1 MSKQVTLTIDKKTV
15 TAPAGMMIV
24 DAAKRIGIKIPT
36 FCYHPKMEPV
46 GMCRMCLVEIGKPV
60 IDRVTGQVQMD
71 ESGAPK
77 IQFMPKL
84 ETSCTTPVSEG
95 MVVITNSEKVVAA
108 RKEMLEFLLTSHPLD
123 CPVCDKGGEC
133 PLQNLTLQHGPGASR
148 FIYDD
153 KKHLQ
158 KHCPLGELIILDR
171 ERCIQCGRCVRFQ
184 HEVVDDPVI
193 DFYRRG
199 RSLEIISQS
208 QPGFDS
214 IFSGNTTD
222 ICPVGALTTA
232 DFRFGARPWEMNQS
246 ASICNHCAVNC
257 NIIYNTRREVKSEGR
272 TIIKRVMPRQNEQV
286 NEIWMCDKGRFV
298 YHYSESPERLTQP
311 MVRKDGFLQPVE
323 WEEAMQMVDENMKF
337 MSVNMLTIAGGR
349 LSNEDLFNL
358 AVLTRERAG
367 KAVLYTEMAGGDIV
381 AKVGLSQGGNLSEMG
396 KGDAILVVACD
407 LHEEAPIWWLRVKQ
421 AAERGATLIVVAP
434 RKTRLEK
441 YSTYIVRY
449 QYGEEVQMITGM
461 IPGARKPLE
470 NAKEAAD
477 AFASAQNAIII
488 FGSEGIG
495 LQTSAA
501 LAAACGD
508 LLKETGHTGKPN
520 NGLLPAWLN
529 GNTQGAWEMGYRP
542 DMDLKTTLKNA
553 KVVYIAGADPS
564 GDDPELKEALSH
576 AKFVVVQEM
585 FLTET
590 AMQAHVV
597 LPVQAMQERE
607 GSYTSGERRVQR
619 FYQAIAP
626 LPGTRPDYAITAEI
640 GQKMDID
647 LSSQSASLVFDQIAR
662 EVPVYTGLSYQKLA
676 ESPEQWPPINRSDLY
691 YGGTEY
697 DNHQGIGV
705 QLSTSADR
713 GELLEWKKIS
723 IEKTPA
729 KDLRIVPVTRLYDRG
744 SLMQHTS
751 LLDERKVP
759 LAIRVHPLT
768 AKKFQLSPEKATSI
782 SVGAKTLEVAV
793 ILDEDV
799 PQNVALLPRSV

>member
-1 MSKQVTLTIDKKTV
+1 MTKQVTLTIDKRSV
-15 TAPAGMMIV
+15 TAPAGMMVV
-24 DAAKRIGIKIPT
+24 DAAKKVGIKIPT

-71 ESGAPK
+71 ENGAPK
-77 IQFMPKL
+77 IQYAPKL
-84 ETSCTTPVSEG
+84 ETACTTPVSEG
-95 MVVITNSEKVVAA
+95 MVVITDSEKVIAA
-108 RKEMLEFLLTSHPLD
+108 RKEMLEFFLTSHPLD

-133 PLQNLTLQHGPGASR
+133 PLQNLTMQHGPGVSR

-153 KKHLQ
+153 KKHLGKQ
-158 KHCPLGELIILDR
+158 IPLGELIILDR

-184 HEVVDDPVI
+184 HELVDDPVI
-193 DFYRRG
+193 AFCQRG
-199 RSLEIISQS
+199 RSIEIITQS

-222 ICPVGALTTA
+222 ICPVGALTTI
-232 DFRFGARPWEMNQS
+232 DFRFGARPWEMNQA

-257 NIIYNTRREVKSEGR
+257 NITYNTRREAKSDGR

-286 NEIWMCDKGRFV
+286 NEIWMCDKGRFA

-311 MVRKDGFLQPVE
+311 MVRKDGFLQPVD
-323 WEEAMQMVDENMKF
+323 WEEAMQAVDDNMKF
-337 MSVNMLTIAGGR
+337 MSVGMLTIAGGR

-367 KAVLYTEMAGGDIV
+367 TAVLYTDMAGGDIV
-381 AKVGLSQGGNLSEMG
+381 EKVGFSQGSNLAELG
-396 KGDAILVVACD
+396 KGDTILVVACD

-421 AAERGATLIVVAP
+421 AAERGATLIVVNP

-441 YSTYIVRY
+441 YATHIIRY
-449 QYGEEVQMITGM
+449 EYGEEVQTIAGM
-461 IPGARKPLE
+461 TPGTRKPLE
-470 NAKEAAD
+470 NAKEAAE
-477 AFASAQNAIII
+477 AFVSAQNAIVI

-495 LQTSAA
+495 LTASAA

-508 LLKETGHTGKPN
+508 LLKATGHTGKPN
-520 NGLLPAWLN
+520 NGLLPAWSN
-529 GNTQGAWEMGYRP
+529 GNTQGAWEMGFRP
-542 DMDLKTTLKNA
+542 DVDLKTTLKNA
-553 KVVYIAGADPS
+553 KVVTIAGADPS
-564 GDDPELKEALSH
+564 GDDPELREALSH
-576 AKFVVVQEM
+576 AKFVVVQDM

-607 GSYTSGERRVQR
+607 GTYTSGERRVQR
-619 FYQAIAP
+619 FYQAIEP
-626 LPGTRPDYAITAEI
+626 LPGTRPDYALTAEI
-640 GQKMDID
+640 AQKMDID
-647 LSSQSASLVFDQIAR
+647 ISGQAASLVFDQIAR
-662 EVPVYTGLSYQKLA
+662 EVPVYTGLDYQKLA
-676 ESPEQWPPINRSDLY
+676 ESPEQWPPISRSDLY

-705 QLSTSADR
+705 QLSTAADR
-713 GELLEWKKIS
+713 GESLEWGKPS
-723 IEKTPA
+723 VEKPSTNG
-729 KDLRIVPVTRLYDRG
+729 LRIFPVTRLYDRG
-744 SLMQHTS
+744 SLMQATS
-751 LLDERKVP
+751 LLDGRKAP

-768 AKKFQLSPEKATSI
+768 AKKYQLSPEKTTSI
-782 SVGAKTLEVAV
+782 SVGARTLEVAV

-799 PQNVALLPRSV
+799 PHNVALLPRSV